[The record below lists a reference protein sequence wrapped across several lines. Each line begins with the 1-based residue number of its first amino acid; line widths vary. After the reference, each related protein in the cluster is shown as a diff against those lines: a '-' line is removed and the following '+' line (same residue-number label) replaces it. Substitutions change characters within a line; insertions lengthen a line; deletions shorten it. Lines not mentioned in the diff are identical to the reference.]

1 MTATSPTHTS
11 ASPSGGADDT
21 WVERLARFGLLGKG
35 VLHVVIGLLAL
46 QIARSGSSSSE
57 ASTGGALRYIADLPL
72 GTLALWATGLSLLA
86 LAAWRAITT
95 VTGDPVE
102 DDDGWYRGVW
112 AAKALVYGALAL
124 ASLKAALDGGSSGSS
139 SDEDRA
145 SKATSTVFD
154 WPLGRWIVVAAGL
167 AIIGIAIH
175 LIVKHAVHQEFV
187 DRLRVSQDSAA
198 GTLGRVG
205 YGLRSLAYVLVGALL
220 VQAGLAGEEQRAKG
234 LGGALQSAADETWGT
249 VLLFAVA
256 VGFLAY
262 GAYCFAEAKLR
273 RSA

>member
-1 MTATSPTHTS
+1 MTTTSVRTS
-11 ASPSGGADDT
+11 ASPSGGAGDGWT
-21 WVERLARFGLLGKG
+21 ERLARFGLLGKG

-57 ASTGGALRYIADLPL
+57 ASTGGALRYIADLPF
-72 GTLALWATGLSLLA
+72 GTLALWVTGLSLLA

-95 VTGDPVE
+95 FTGDPVE

-112 AAKALVYGALAL
+112 AAKALVYGGLAS

-145 SKATSTVFD
+145 SAATSTVFD

-167 AIIGIAIH
+167 VVIGIAIR
-175 LIVKHAVHQEFV
+175 LIVEHAVHREFV
-187 DRLRVSQDSAA
+187 DRLRVSQDSGVA
-198 GTLGRVG
+198 TLGRVG
-205 YGLRSLAYVLVGALL
+205 YGLRSLAYLLVGALL

-249 VLLFAVA
+249 LLLFGVA
-256 VGFLAY
+256 AGFVAY
-262 GAYCFAEAKLR
+262 GAYCFAEAGLR